1 MNRNFS
7 IALFCVLFVAALSAT
22 LVAEQKT
29 QPATASDAS
38 EAKHFTLKVLPLLKE
53 KCLGCHGADAD
64 DLKGDYDIRT
74 LAAATKGGESE
85 EAAIVPGKPDE
96 SPLYHAVMWDGLE
109 MPPKENDRLT
119 QQQTK
124 MIRRWIAA
132 GAPWPDKETQAEI
145 RKAEW
150 SVKEN
155 DDGVL
160 VSTSGGLADEWT
172 YRRYKKEEIWAFQSV
187 QETFDHDSID
197 GFVNAKLDV
206 AGIKPAP
213 LASARQLL
221 RRASFDLIGLPP
233 SPKQTK
239 DFLAAW
245 EKDSEKAWSDL
256 IDRLLA
262 SKHYGERWGQHWL
275 DVVRYADT
283 GGFSNDFERSNSW
296 RYRDY
301 VIRSLNNDKPYDVFV
316 REQLAGDEL
325 RPGDPEGMIATG
337 FLRMGP
343 WGTAM
348 VPQEEARQTYRD
360 DVVHSIGQS
369 FLSMPMRC
377 CKCHDH
383 KFDPIPTQDYY
394 RLYATISATQPAEM
408 TAEYLPVENRNRF
421 EEQKEFVEK
430 LYQFS
435 RTRQDALRNKR
446 EAAAKAWYKEN
457 KLPYKDNNARK
468 KDPEDK
474 KPIRHVGL
482 SEQEQGRLKV
492 REQDT
497 WIWERRKERF
507 QPMVQSVFNGP
518 DANVNAKKLRE
529 PKKPDP
535 KKKNWKPESTIFLGG
550 SYQAKGDPVTP
561 GVLSGCN
568 VPVAGAPSNDPYA
581 LPTAIVGRR
590 SALAKW
596 ITNPANPLTARSFVN
611 RIWQYHFGKGIVRTA
626 NNFGVKGSSP
636 THLELLDFLTQDF
649 VAGGW
654 KIKRM
659 HKKIMMSDTYRRSTL
674 HGDPDQLDKADS
686 GNLLLARFMPKRLT
700 AEEIRDGLL
709 SVTGELNPE
718 IGGLPIM
725 PEINMEVALEPRMI
739 QFSIA
744 PAHQPSRTPAERNRR
759 SIYAYRVRGQADPFL
774 EVLNKPNPND
784 SCDFRDTAA
793 VSPQAF
799 TLFNSDVMADRSIAL
814 ALRIQKDAKKVSGQ
828 INRAFQ
834 LTLGRKP
841 TGEEKSRLA
850 KYVGEMNKYHEKNKP
865 EAVIYPT
872 KITRSLVEEFTGKPF
887 EYEEWLPVFEN
898 YVPDAKAS
906 TVSAQTRALAD
917 MCLLL
922 FNTNEFMYVY

>member
-7 IALFCVLFVAALSAT
+7 IALFCVLFAAALSAT

-29 QPATASDAS
+29 QPATALDAS

-64 DLKGDYDIRT
+64 DLKGGYDIRT

-124 MIRRWIAA
+124 MIHRWIAA
-132 GAPWPDKETQAEI
+132 GAPWPNKETQAEI

-155 DDGVL
+155 EDGVL

-187 QETFDHDSID
+187 QKTFDHDSID
-197 GFVNAKLDV
+197 GFVNAKLQA
-206 AGIKPAP
+206 AGIQPAP

-221 RRASFDLIGLPP
+221 RRATFDLIGLPP

-239 DFLAAW
+239 DFLSAW

-256 IDRLLA
+256 IDCLLA

-316 REQLAGDEL
+316 QEQLAGDEL

-421 EEQKEFVEK
+421 EEQKEFVAK

-457 KLPYKDNNARK
+457 NLPYKDNNARK
-468 KDPEDK
+468 KDPED
-474 KPIRHVGL
+474 
-482 SEQEQGRLKV
+482 
-492 REQDT
+492 
-497 WIWERRKERF
+497 
-507 QPMVQSVFNGP
+507 
-518 DANVNAKKLRE
+518 
-529 PKKPDP
+529 
-535 KKKNWKPESTIFLGG
+535 
-550 SYQAKGDPVTP
+550 
-561 GVLSGCN
+561 
-568 VPVAGAPSNDPYA
+568 
-581 LPTAIVGRR
+581 
-590 SALAKW
+590 
-596 ITNPANPLTARSFVN
+596 
-611 RIWQYHFGKGIVRTA
+611 
-626 NNFGVKGSSP
+626 
-636 THLELLDFLTQDF
+636 
-649 VAGGW
+649 
-654 KIKRM
+654 
-659 HKKIMMSDTYRRSTL
+659 
-674 HGDPDQLDKADS
+674 
-686 GNLLLARFMPKRLT
+686 
-700 AEEIRDGLL
+700 
-709 SVTGELNPE
+709 
-718 IGGLPIM
+718 
-725 PEINMEVALEPRMI
+725 
-739 QFSIA
+739 
-744 PAHQPSRTPAERNRR
+744 
-759 SIYAYRVRGQADPFL
+759 
-774 EVLNKPNPND
+774 
-784 SCDFRDTAA
+784 
-793 VSPQAF
+793 
-799 TLFNSDVMADRSIAL
+799 
-814 ALRIQKDAKKVSGQ
+814 
-828 INRAFQ
+828 
-834 LTLGRKP
+834 
-841 TGEEKSRLA
+841 
-850 KYVGEMNKYHEKNKP
+850 
-865 EAVIYPT
+865 
-872 KITRSLVEEFTGKPF
+872 
-887 EYEEWLPVFEN
+887 
-898 YVPDAKAS
+898 
-906 TVSAQTRALAD
+906 
-917 MCLLL
+917 
-922 FNTNEFMYVY
+922 